1 MRQLQ
6 ENINHREELAMHE
19 ADWTGSC
26 NMENGSLLQT
36 EVKCN
41 YSDVHGVGE
50 CIVLEEFIAM
60 TVVWKFGGMLYGQFL

>member
-1 MRQLQ
+1 
-6 ENINHREELAMHE
+6 MHE

-60 TVVWKFGGMLYGQFL
+60 TVV

>member
-1 MRQLQ
+1 MKQ
-6 ENINHREELAMHE
+6 
-19 ADWTGSC
+19 TGQGLVIWK
-26 NMENGSLLQT
+26 MVDYLLQT

-60 TVVWKFGGMLYGQFL
+60 TVV